1 MFVLIPL
8 FPLVGAAVN
17 GLLGVRFFSRRAVG
31 AMAVGAA
38 GLGFA
43 AAVAAFAGLL
53 RAADPVS
60 VRTLFTWIPASLVRT
75 ASGGTRLAPARPG
88 LPLRLPGRGHDARRH
103 RRGPPDPHLLPRLHG
118 ARQELRPFLLLS
130 QPLHRSPC
138 SSSSSGPT
146 WASCSSAGRAW
157 GFAPISSSASGSP
170 RTRPPTPAGRPSS
183 PTGSATSV
191 SCSARASSF
200 TPWGRSIS
208 AAIAAAVE
216 AGTLAK
222 GTATAAALLL
232 FLGATGKSA
241 QIPLY
246 TWLPDAMEGPT
257 PVSALIHAAT
267 MVTAGVYMVARL
279 HTLFTFSGTA
289 LTVVALTGAF
299 TAVYA
304 ATMGLVQTDI
314 KRVLAYSTISQIG
327 FMFIGLG
334 VGAYA
339 AGIFHLMTHAFFKSL
354 LFLAAGSVIHALSG
368 EQDMRRMGGLRT
380 RIPRTYRVFL
390 VGALAISGIPGLS
403 GFFSKDEILASAFAS
418 GNYLV
423 WALGLA
429 GAAMT
434 AFYMFRL
441 IFLTF
446 EGEARSS
453 DEAARH
459 LHESPPVMLV
469 PLEILAVLADRRR
482 VRRPAPRPRRRG
494 LVRPLP
500 RAERGAP
507 RASPARGDGGP
518 PHGPLGRRRR
528 RRDRRRPGGLR
539 QAEGRAGP
547 PLRREV
553 PRPLPARFQEI
564 LRRRGLRKD
573 LRGRRPRARP
583 HRGLDRPASHRR
595 RGRRRRARAS
605 AGSRAGPSPSTRGS
619 STARSTA
626 SAKPTSPSRPACAA
640 CRPAASTTTPW
651 PSCWASSSSSP
662 SPSPSFK
669 PWRR

>member
-8 FPLVGAAVN
+8 FPLLGAAVN
-17 GLLGVRFFSRRAVG
+17 GLAGVRFFSRRAVG
-31 AMAVGAA
+31 ATAVGAA

-43 AAVAAFAGLL
+43 AALVSFAGLL
-53 RAADPVS
+53 RSAEPAV
-60 VRTLFTWIPASLVRT
+60 VRTLFTWVPASLVRT
-75 ASGGTRLAPARPG
+75 ASGGAASFRLDLAFRYDGLAAVMTLVVTGVGLLIHIYSLGYMAHDRSYARFFSYLNLFTAAMLVLVLGANLGVMFIGWEGVG
-88 LPLRLPGRGHDARRH
+88 LCSY
-103 RRGPPDPHLLPRLHG
+103 LLIGFWFTKDSAASAGKKAFITNRVG
-118 ARQELRPFLLLS
+118 DFGFLL
-130 QPLHRSPC
+130 
-138 SSSSSGPT
+138 G
-146 WASCSSAGRAW
+146 AGLLVYAL
-157 GFAPISSSASGSP
+157 GTLDIG
-170 RTRPPTPAGRPSS
+170 G
-183 PTGSATSV
+183 
-191 SCSARASSF
+191 
-200 TPWGRSIS
+200 
-208 AAIAAAVE
+208 IAAAVE
-216 AGTLAK
+216 AGALAK

-327 FMFIGLG
+327 TMFIGLG

-368 EQDMRRMGGLRT
+368 EQDLRRMGGLRGK
-380 RIPRTYRVFL
+380 IPRTYRVFL

-418 GNYLV
+418 GHYLV
-423 WALGLA
+423 WGLGLA
-429 GAAMT
+429 GAALT

-446 EGEARSS
+446 EGDARYSG
-453 DEAARH
+453 ETARP

-469 PLEILAVLADRRR
+469 PLEILAVLAIVGGYVGLPHVLGGGAWFGRFLESSVGPRELHLAPGTEILLMALSAGVAVAGIAAAREIYVRRKGEPARRFAERLPGLYRLVSRKYFVDEIYGKVFVGGILALGRAADWFDRRVVDGLVDGTAR
-482 VRRPAPRPRRRG
+482 LARG
-494 LVRPLP
+494 LS
-500 RAERGAP
+500 RGAI
-507 RASPARGDGGP
+507 AFDEGAVDGAVNGVGKA
-518 PHGPLGRRRR
+518 HLAVSS
-528 RRDRRRPGGLR
+528 GLR
-539 QAEGRAGP
+539 RLQTGRIYNYALAVVLGVV
-547 PLRREV
+547 LV
-553 PRPLPARFQEI
+553 ITIAVAVF
-564 LRRRGLRKD
+564 
-573 LRGRRPRARP
+573 
-583 HRGLDRPASHRR
+583 
-595 RGRRRRARAS
+595 
-605 AGSRAGPSPSTRGS
+605 
-619 STARSTA
+619 
-626 SAKPTSPSRPACAA
+626 
-640 CRPAASTTTPW
+640 
-651 PSCWASSSSSP
+651 
-662 SPSPSFK
+662 
-669 PWRR
+669 